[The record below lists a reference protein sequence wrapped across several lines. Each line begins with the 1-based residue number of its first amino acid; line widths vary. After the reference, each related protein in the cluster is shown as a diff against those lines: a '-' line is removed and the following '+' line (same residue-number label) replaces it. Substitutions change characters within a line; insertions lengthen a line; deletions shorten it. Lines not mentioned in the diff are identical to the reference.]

1 MKIIAF
7 LSQKG
12 GVGKS
17 TLARAL
23 AVEASHKKLHVL
35 LADCDPQQATSYHWL
50 QIRQKSKFKVE
61 IFPTA
66 QQALREAPKYDLLI
80 IDGPARTSHATLE
93 IAQKADLV
101 IQPTG
106 ATRDDLIP
114 AVKEFNALVKAGIN
128 KKKLL
133 FVPTRLSSTTEAQ
146 IIQEYL
152 KKTDYPCSPFYLMEK
167 TSYKQ
172 IQNEGKA
179 VSEVI
184 YKSLRKQAQ
193 ELTSFLLNSIK

>member
-1 MKIIAF
+1 MKVIAF
-7 LSQKG
+7 ISQKG

-23 AVEASHKKLHVL
+23 AVEASHKKKRVL
-35 LADCDPQQATSYHWL
+35 LADGDPQQATSYHWL
-50 QIRQKSKFKVE
+50 QVRQKSKFKVE
-61 IFPTA
+61 VFSTA
-66 QQALREAPKYDLLI
+66 QQALREAPKYDLTI
-80 IDGPARTSHATLE
+80 IDGPARTNHATLE

-114 AVKEFNALVKAGIN
+114 AVKEFNALKKAGIPT
-128 KKKLL
+128 KKLL
-133 FVPTRLSSTTEAQ
+133 FVPTRLSSSTEAQ
-146 IIQEYL
+146 VIQEYL
-152 KKTDYPCSPFYLMEK
+152 KKTGYNCSPFYLMEK
-167 TSYKQ
+167 ASYKQ

-184 YKSLRKQAQ
+184 YKSLRNQAK
-193 ELTSFLLNSIK
+193 ELTKFLLNSIK

>member
-1 MKIIAF
+1 MTIIAF
-7 LSQKG
+7 ISQKG

-66 QQALREAPKYDLLI
+66 QQALREASKYDLLI
-80 IDGPARTSHATLE
+80 IDEPARTSHATLE

-133 FVPTRLSSTTEAQ
+133 FVPTRLSSATEAQ

-152 KKTDYPCSPFYLMEK
+152 KKTGYNCSPFYLMEK

-193 ELTSFLLNSIK
+193 ELTNFLLNSIK

>member
-7 LSQKG
+7 ISQKG

-23 AVEASHKKLHVL
+23 AVEASHKKLRVL
-35 LADCDPQQATSYHWL
+35 LADCDQQQATSYHWL
-50 QIRQKSKFKVE
+50 QVRKKSKFQVE
-61 IFPTA
+61 IFSTA

-114 AVKEFNALVKAGIN
+114 AVKEFNALKKAGIPT
-128 KKKLL
+128 KKLL
-133 FVPTRLSSTTEAQ
+133 FVPTRLSSSTEAQ
-146 IIQEYL
+146 VIQEYL
-152 KKTDYPCSPFYLMEK
+152 KKTGYNCSPFYLMEK

-193 ELTSFLLNSIK
+193 ELTNFLLNSIK

>member
-1 MKIIAF
+1 MRIIAF
-7 LSQKG
+7 ISQKG

-133 FVPTRLSSTTEAQ
+133 FVPTRLSSATEAQ
-146 IIQEYL
+146 VIQEYL
-152 KKTDYPCSPFYLMEK
+152 KKTGYNCSPFYLMEK

-193 ELTSFLLNSIK
+193 ELTNFLLNSIK